1 MQQFLKEAEKEKKG
15 NKFCRKS
22 LAWAEVAFL
31 LAGFG
36 LLAVF
41 FGQKAYEKLFQ
52 SYQEYRFE
60 QEREGR
66 QASAADFIKRKAGL
80 SKPDEAPAEP
90 AKPEAKTAT
99 TRKPALAQGEIVG
112 RIVIPRIG
120 VSAMVQEGVDKKT
133 LSRAVGHVP
142 STSLPGY
149 GGNVALAAH
158 RDTHFRPVKNLKV
171 GDRIEMETAGA
182 TYKYR
187 VEKMWIVSPKDVSVL
202 KPTPGPALTLITC
215 YPFQYVG
222 HAPKRYIVRAT
233 QLPGEEVARAGAGK
247 AAALAR

>member
-1 MQQFLKEAEKEKKG
+1 MEPFLNGADDNKKQK
-15 NKFCRKS
+15 KFCRRT
-22 LAWAEVAFL
+22 LAWAEIGFL
-31 LAGFG
+31 IAGFG

-41 FGQKAYEKLFQ
+41 FGQKVYEKLFQ

-60 QEREGR
+60 QQREGK
-66 QASAADFIKRKAGL
+66 QATATEFIKRKAGL
-80 SKPDEAPAEP
+80 SQPTEAPAVA
-90 AKPEAKTAT
+90 AKPERKAA
-99 TRKPALAQGEIVG
+99 TRKPLPARGEIVG

-142 STSLPGY
+142 STSLPGQ

-171 GDRIEMETAGA
+171 GDRIELETAGA

-187 VEKMWIVSPKDVSVL
+187 VDKMWVVTPKDVSVL
-202 KPTPGPALTLITC
+202 KPTASPALTLITC

-222 HAPKRYIVRAT
+222 NAPKRYIVRAT
-233 QLPGEEVARAGAGK
+233 QLPGEEVASSGAGK
-247 AAALAR
+247 TAALAR